1 MLAKENVYYLKLNKR
16 LVLVHYWT
24 NKITGNIVRNISDL
38 LQDIKNLQTTISLVY
53 EDLNRRILGTANIIR
68 LTITSLAK
76 NALVL
81 RSVNAKVVVC
91 KEAAEV
97 LEAYIL
103 STFMPSVQYLILIGD
118 YKQLRLQIRNYN
130 LFSIESN

>member
-1 MLAKENVYYLKLNKR
+1 MHKDVNC
-16 LVLVHYWT
+16 
-24 NKITGNIVRNISDL
+24 
-38 LQDIKNLQTTISLVY
+38 
-53 EDLNRRILGTANIIR
+53 RILGTANVIK

-81 RSVNAKVVVC
+81 YSINAKVVIY

-103 STFMPSVQYLILIGD
+103 STFMPSIQHLILIRD
-118 YKQLRLQIRNYN
+118 HKQLRP
-130 LFSIESN
+130 